1 MENISEQ
8 IIVFISTYGIKVL
21 GAIIILVVGWIA
33 AGIGRNVSR
42 KGLERKNVDPS
53 IVSFVTSLTHII
65 ILVVFVLAAMSKF
78 GIQTTS
84 FVAILGA
91 AGFAIGF
98 ALQGSLANFA
108 AGILILLLKPYRVGD
123 VIDSAGVLGK
133 VMEIQ
138 LFTTILST
146 PDNIKIMVPNGM
158 IFGSVIKNISAYDTR
173 RVDMVIGIG
182 YNSSISKA
190 CDVMLSI
197 MKADTRI
204 LTDPEPQIVV
214 AELAD
219 SSVNL
224 AVRPWVNKDDYWNV
238 KFDLTRK
245 FKDALDENNIEIPFP
260 QRVVHRVSETSEN

>member
-1 MENISEQ
+1 MENVSDQ
-8 IIVFISTYGIKVL
+8 IMVFISTYGLKVL
-21 GAIIILVVGWIA
+21 GAIIILIVGWLA
-33 AGIGRNVSR
+33 AGLGRNLSK
-42 KGLERKNVDPS
+42 KGLESRNVDPS
-53 IVSFVTSLTHII
+53 IVSFVSSLTHVV

-78 GIQTTS
+78 GIETTS
-84 FVAILGA
+84 FIAILGA

-108 AGILILLLKPYRVGD
+108 AGILILVLKPYRVGD
-123 VIDSAGVLGK
+123 VIDSAGVIGK

-173 RVDMVIGIG
+173 RVDMMIGIG
-182 YNSSISKA
+182 YNSNISKA
-190 CDVMLSI
+190 CEVMMSI
-197 MKADTRI
+197 MKADSRI
-204 LTDPEPQIVV
+204 LTDPEPQILV

-245 FKDALDENNIEIPFP
+245 FKEALDENNIEIPFP
-260 QRVVHRVSETSEN
+260 QRVVHMVSETTDS